1 MHAETILLVDDDSVN
16 LTLLRLLI
24 SRRYDYRLLE
34 AIDGQSALAMARSNP
49 KLALILLDV
58 QMPDLSGI
66 EVCRQLK
73 SDEKTREIPIVLISA
88 VHTDDGSIREG
99 LDAGADGYITKPI
112 EDNMLQ
118 SWIRA
123 ALRINEL
130 KRALEAQ
137 GTPSSGDVEDV
148 LNVFSK
154 LSHEVNNP
162 LQSIMASG
170 DLLGMEL
177 GDGNEHQGVIENI
190 QDSAERIA
198 QIVGG
203 ASRQAKAALKS
214 LREE

>member
-1 MHAETILLVDDDSVN
+1 MEKETILLVDDDSVN

-24 SRRYDYRLLE
+24 SRRYDYRLIE

-49 KLALILLDV
+49 SLALILLDV

-66 EVCRQLK
+66 EVCRRLK
-73 SDEKTREIPIVLISA
+73 NDEKTREIPIVLISA

-130 KRALEAQ
+130 KRALEVQ
-137 GTPSSGDVEDV
+137 GVPAPGDLEAT
-148 LNVFSK
+148 LKSFSK

-177 GDGNEHQGVIENI
+177 EDSESLNGVVDNI
-190 QDSAERIA
+190 QESAERIA
-198 QIVGG
+198 QIVGA
-203 ASRQAKAALKS
+203 ASRQAKASLKT
-214 LREE
+214 LQEP